1 MIILCSY
8 VSSALMQCTS
18 QQSNFVHV
26 LIYDRADEKPWA
38 TDNLQE
44 VVEFLI
50 LSVVAETL
58 ALLIIVVG

>member
-1 MIILCSY
+1 
-8 VSSALMQCTS
+8 MQCTS